1 MLKLL
6 IRPKPFY
13 TESLQQYI
21 LRLAKTNGYTHKKI
35 AKLINKT
42 DGVPIHTCKQDH
54 RENLKTAIIKLT
66 AHNEVQ
72 SLFDH
77 KIWHE
82 KYRKIFNYDRVKVCL
97 QCLLINNHCYF
108 HWHFRHTLTCHKHK
122 SLLIDACQSCLEPLM
137 ECSLISMRCK
147 LCGCKLLVDSYCKVT
162 IDNRIDDYFS
172 SIEDLDGL
180 YDKIDALK
188 PYFELYQ
195 EKSYQLWAK
204 NNSCSIKELV
214 TLISGV
220 LNIFNNKQLMIT
232 AFDKLIIDSQEVVSI
247 VNATRRINRFLYH
260 DKYPEFTSLFAEY
273 LLLKK
278 KFYPEMVIPRTFVER
293 LYKVNVMKAKEMN
306 MRYKSE
312 GEELDIV
319 FLWRAVHV
327 ISLEKLDDVL
337 KISGYKF
344 S

>member
-1 MLKLL
+1 
-6 IRPKPFY
+6 
-13 TESLQQYI
+13 
-21 LRLAKTNGYTHKKI
+21 
-35 AKLINKT
+35 
-42 DGVPIHTCKQDH
+42 
-54 RENLKTAIIKLT
+54 
-66 AHNEVQ
+66 
-72 SLFDH
+72 
-77 KIWHE
+77 
-82 KYRKIFNYDRVKVCL
+82 
-97 QCLLINNHCYF
+97 
-108 HWHFRHTLTCHKHK
+108 
-122 SLLIDACQSCLEPLM
+122 M

-147 LCGCKLLVDSYCKVT
+147 LCGCKLLVDSYSNCKVT
-162 IDNRIDDYFS
+162 IENRIDDYFS

-204 NNSCSIKELV
+204 NNSCSIKDLV

-220 LNIFNNKQLMIT
+220 LNIFNNKQLIIT

-278 KFYPEMVIPRTFVER
+278 KSYPEMVIPRTFVER

-319 FLWRAVHV
+319 FLWGTVHV

-344 S
+344 SS